1 MTAID
6 ETINQPMTPATAPAG
21 GTECRD
27 DVAGHP
33 LPPDGAML
41 QQVFALLEREGLPYC
56 VTHAYEHLPRHI
68 VHDVDCVVPES
79 ALPRGLAALLMEN
92 EEFIGGRVV
101 QWFEERANFVV
112 LQGSPPPRPSPGLQP
127 QAPTSPRPG
136 EPVLLQLHV
145 SSDFEVKNRIVAG
158 CDAILSTRRSF
169 LDRFYVPAAHVE
181 FACILANRVDKLG
194 FEPHHLRQLSA
205 LWAADPQKCAEQ
217 LERMFGAQSV
227 ALVGASALHNEWE
240 PVVTQLPALRRE
252 MMWKL
257 ALSRPIGYVGRI
269 ADNQLRRLKRW
280 CRPRPRRGGMH
291 VVFLGPDGVGKS
303 TVIEAVQQRLAPAFL
318 RTSYQ
323 TFARSLLG
331 RRPKPSPHA
340 LPPRSLPASLLKA
353 AWWLACYTA
362 GYFISV
368 YPTLVRGGL
377 VINHRYL
384 LDAMVDPRRYRYG
397 GPMGLLRA
405 IWAIAPKP
413 DLVIVLNAPADII
426 HARKRETTLDETTRQ
441 REAYL
446 ALALALPNA
455 RIVDTSRSPQQTI
468 DDVTN
473 ILLDHMAAG
482 VTRRLKLDVDGGTRR
497 P

>member
-6 ETINQPMTPATAPAG
+6 EMFIGPMPPAAPAAAAAEDSEHAG
-21 GTECRD
+21 GVD
-27 DVAGHP
+27 P

-41 QQVFALLEREGLPYC
+41 RQVLAVLERDGLPYC

-68 VHDVDCVVPES
+68 VHDVDCVVPRA
-79 ALPRGLAALLMEN
+79 ALPGRLAGLLKEN
-92 EEFIGGRVV
+92 EAFIGGRLV

-112 LQGSPPPRPSPGLQP
+112 LQGYE
-127 QAPTSPRPG
+127 TSPTTG
-136 EPVLLQLHV
+136 GPVMLQLHI
-145 SSDFEVKNRIVAG
+145 SSDFEVKNRVVAG
-158 CDAILSTRRSF
+158 CEEILATRRSF
-169 LDRFYVPAAHVE
+169 LGRFCVPAAQVE

-205 LWAADPQKCAEQ
+205 LWAAEPQRCSEQ
-217 LERMFGAQSV
+217 LERMFGAPSV
-227 ALVGASALHNEWE
+227 ALVAASALRNEWE
-240 PVVTQLPALRRE
+240 PVIAQLPRLRRE

-257 ALSRPIGYVGRI
+257 ALSRPLGYLGRI
-269 ADNQLRRLKRW
+269 ADKHLRRLKRW
-280 CRPRPRRGGMH
+280 CRPRGRRGGGLH

-303 TVIEAVQQRLAPAFL
+303 TVIEAVQQRIAPAFL
-318 RTSYQ
+318 RTAYQ

-331 RRPKPSPHA
+331 RRPKASPHA

-353 AWWLACYTA
+353 AWWFACYTV
-362 GYFISV
+362 GYFFSI

-384 LDAMVDPRRYRYG
+384 LDAMVDPRRYRYA
-397 GPMGLLRA
+397 GPIGLLRA
-405 IWAIAPKP
+405 IWATAPKP
-413 DLVIVLNAPADII
+413 DLVIVLDAPADII
-426 HARKRETTLDETTRQ
+426 HARKRETTLEETTRQ

-446 ALALALPNA
+446 ALALTLPNA

-473 ILLDHMAAG
+473 LLLDHMAAG
-482 VTRRLKLDVDGGTRR
+482 VARRLKLT